1 MNGLIEEYGMDCFEF
16 KILLLCKTL
25 SCLSYSEQNLM
36 HKWNVLTAKDPVWGL
51 PVYLNKHID
60 AIRWI
65 PKDCENLRKI
75 NKMHRFNAALE
86 ESQMEGTERP
96 VYSVVTTSLQC
107 HCA

>member
-1 MNGLIEEYGMDCFEF
+1 MDCFEF

-36 HKWNVLTAKDPVWGL
+36 HKWNVLTVKDPVWGL

-65 PKDCENLRKI
+65 PKSCDNLQKI
-75 NKMHRFNAALE
+75 ERIHRYNAALAKA
-86 ESQMEGTERP
+86 MEDGTDRP
-96 VYSVVTTSLQC
+96 VYSEITTSLQC
-107 HCA
+107 NCA